1 MPIPSSG
8 KAILL
13 DIEGT
18 TSSVA
23 YVFDVLFP
31 YARRHLDN
39 YLSAHWTDASVA
51 AVREQLARESGARSF
66 AEWVGDANP
75 DGQRAKLAAEVNRLM
90 DKDVKSTGLKEL
102 QGLIWKKGFES
113 GELRAHVFP
122 DVPPALRRWKTAGL
136 DVRIYSSGSIAAQK
150 LFFAHS
156 EFGDLLP
163 FLNGHF
169 DTTTGPKKDA
179 NSYRKIAA
187 GFRLPASEILFVS
200 DVVAELDAAKEAGL
214 ATALSIRPGNVPTG
228 EGHGHPHMGTFDE
241 IITP

>member
-1 MPIPSSG
+1 MPFSG

-31 YARRHLDN
+31 YVRRHLEA
-39 YLSAHWTDASVA
+39 YLQAHRNETSVEG
-51 AVREQLARESGARSF
+51 VCEQLARESGAKSF
-66 AEWVGDANP
+66 SEWAGDATP
-75 DGQRAKLAAEVNRLM
+75 DGQRAKVAAEVNRLM

-122 DVPPALRRWKTAGL
+122 DVPPALRRWRKAGL
-136 DVRIYSSGSIAAQK
+136 DVRIYSSGSSAAQK

-156 EFGDLLP
+156 EFGDLVP

-169 DTTTGPKKDA
+169 DTTTGPKKDP

-187 GFRLPASEILFVS
+187 EFRLQASEILFVS
-200 DVVAELDAAKEAGL
+200 DIVAELDAAKEAGF
-214 ATALSIRPGNVPTG
+214 ATVLSIRPGNAPVG
-228 EGHGHPHMGTFDE
+228 AEHGHPRLETFDE
-241 IITP
+241 ISTP

>member
-1 MPIPSSG
+1 VPISFSG

-31 YARRHLDN
+31 YVRRHLDN
-39 YLSAHWTDASVA
+39 YLKAHWTDASVA
-51 AVREQLARESGARSF
+51 AVREQLAHENGARSF
-66 AEWVGDANP
+66 AKWVEDANS
-75 DGQRAKLAAEVNRLM
+75 DSQRAKLAAEVNRLM

-102 QGLIWKKGFES
+102 QGLIWKKGFEC

-122 DVPPALRRWKTAGL
+122 DVPPALRRWKAAGL

-169 DTTTGPKKDA
+169 DTSTGPKKVA

-200 DVVAELDAAKEAGL
+200 DVVAELDAAKEAEF
-214 ATALSIRPGNVPTG
+214 ATVLSIRPGNAPVR
-228 EGHGHPHMGTFDE
+228 EDHGHPRMETFDE